1 MHFII
6 GIIILALG
14 FLIVAKSEWL
24 LNNFGRINF
33 FEQHLGTS
41 GGSRLGYKLL
51 GIIILFV
58 GFLVFTN
65 MIGGFLEWATYPLTK
80 YNRSAEPI

>member
-14 FLIVAKSEWL
+14 FLIVTKSSWL
-24 LNNFGRINF
+24 LNNFGRISF

-51 GIIILFV
+51 GIIILFI
-58 GFLVFTN
+58 GFLVFL
-65 MIGGFLEWATYPLTK
+65 I
-80 YNRSAEPI
+80 